1 MNIEKAKRVA
11 AAVYRDIEPYCDRIV
26 VAGSVRRLKEDQ
38 IKDIE
43 FVAIP
48 RYEMQ
53 PDIFMNMKPTGK
65 NLLFAYLRGKY
76 NVITGGKDGQK
87 KAVFSVNGIKI
98 EIYCATEENFG
109 YILAI
114 RTGPWNFS
122 KLLVTKMKQRG
133 YHPKDGVVWRGRHV
147 VPAPTEQVAFRMAG
161 IRYLDPD
168 LRC

>member
-1 MNIEKAKRVA
+1 MNIEKAKRIA
-11 AAVYRDIEPYCDRIV
+11 EAVYRDIEPYCDRIT

-53 PDIFMNMKPTGK
+53 PDIFMNMQSTGT
-65 NLLFAYLRGKY
+65 NLLFKHLRSKY

-87 KAVFSVNGIKI
+87 KAVFSMNGIKI

-114 RTGPWNFS
+114 STGPRAFS
-122 KLLVTKMKQRG
+122 KMLVTKMKQRG
-133 YHPKDGVVWRGRHV
+133 YHPKDGVVRRGRHV
-147 VPAPTEQVAFRMAG
+147 VPAPTEQVAFRIAG
-161 IRYLDPD
+161 VRYREPD